1 MRRLSLQA
9 LSLLG
14 CFIAAASND
23 IIGIIN
29 GGGGGGSGGSGC
41 RLVVEKNEWAAGCIP
56 AVNFLVKLIEC
67 EGSAMS
73 DITVR
78 FVDENEKELGRDYFA
93 APSGQCTVS
102 GYGNIKTIT
111 PRGGNSVFI
120 TASAD
125 LCGKTGGNIVSTQ
138 MPINGAVTDCF

>member
-1 MRRLSLQA
+1 MHVSPWDRCRPRFVPFLVYPQLQFSFILNCNSLSSA
-9 LSLLG
+9 Y
-14 CFIAAASND
+14 I
-23 IIGIIN
+23 
-29 GGGGGGSGGSGC
+29 C
-41 RLVVEKNEWAAGCIP
+41 RP

-73 DITVR
+73 DVTVR

-138 MPINGAVTDCF
+138 MPISGALTDCF